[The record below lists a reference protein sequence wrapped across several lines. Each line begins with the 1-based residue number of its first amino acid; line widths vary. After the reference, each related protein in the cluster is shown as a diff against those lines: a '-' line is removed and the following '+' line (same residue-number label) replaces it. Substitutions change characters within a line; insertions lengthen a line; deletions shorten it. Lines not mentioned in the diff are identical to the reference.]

1 VQIPVGQM
9 ANFTY
14 VLADEDK
21 SEAAVIDPSWDLEKI
36 FAILKNNGWKVKYI
50 INTHTHFDHILG
62 NLEVA
67 AVTGAK
73 IVQHKNST
81 QPNDIPVEDG
91 QIITIGKIMIRVI
104 HTPGHSKDSMSL
116 LVNKKLVLTG
126 DTLFIGNCGRVDLPG
141 SDASEMYDS
150 LFEKIANL
158 DDSLIVY
165 PGHNY
170 GPTQTSTIGREKKTN
185 HVLKGRSRKDFL
197 RFMASADE

>member
-1 VQIPVGQM
+1 M
-9 ANFTY
+9 ANFSY
-14 VLADEDK
+14 ILADEDK

-36 FAILKNNGWKVKYI
+36 FAVLKNNGWKAKYI

-91 QIITIGKIMIRVI
+91 QIIMIGKIMIRVI
-104 HTPGHSKDSMSL
+104 HTPGHSMDSMSL
-116 LVNKKLVLTG
+116 VVNKKLVLTG

-158 DDSLIVY
+158 DEFLIVY

-170 GPTQTSTIGREKKTN
+170 GPTQTSTIGQEKKTN
-185 HVLKGRSRKDFL
+185 YVLKARSREDFL

>member
-1 VQIPVGQM
+1 M
-9 ANFTY
+9 ANFSY
-14 VLADEDK
+14 ILADEDK

-36 FAILKNNGWKVKYI
+36 FAVLKNNGWKAKYI

-104 HTPGHSKDSMSL
+104 HTPGHSMDSMSL
-116 LVNKKLVLTG
+116 VVNKKLVLTG

-158 DDSLIVY
+158 DEFLIVY

-170 GPTQTSTIGREKKTN
+170 GPTQTSTIGQEKKTN
-185 HVLKGRSRKDFL
+185 YVLKARSREDFL

>member
-1 VQIPVGQM
+1 M

>member
-1 VQIPVGQM
+1 M
-9 ANFTY
+9 ANFSY
-14 VLADEDK
+14 ILADEDK

-36 FAILKNNGWKVKYI
+36 FAVLKNNGWKVKYI

-116 LVNKKLVLTG
+116 VVNKELVLTG

-158 DDSLIVY
+158 DEFLIVY

-170 GPTQTSTIGREKKTN
+170 GPTQTSTIGQEKKTN
-185 HVLKGRSRKDFL
+185 YVLKARSREDFL
-197 RFMASADE
+197 RFMANADE

>member
-1 VQIPVGQM
+1 M
-9 ANFTY
+9 ANFSY
-14 VLADEDK
+14 ILADEDK

-36 FAILKNNGWKVKYI
+36 FAVLKNNGWKAKYI

-116 LVNKKLVLTG
+116 VVNKKLVLTG

-158 DDSLIVY
+158 DEFLIVY

-170 GPTQTSTIGREKKTN
+170 GPTQTSTIGQEKKTN
-185 HVLKGRSRKDFL
+185 YVLKARSREDFL